1 VAVRVAAVS
10 DVHGN
15 VHALRAVLAAV
26 EAASVDLIVAGGD
39 VAAGPMPVE
48 TIDVLRSVSSR
59 ARFVRGNA
67 DRSMVEV
74 FDGEREAADWDGWP
88 AGQLSR
94 ADRDFL
100 AGFALTVELDVDG
113 LGRTCF
119 CHAVPT
125 SDELT
130 VTAATPEDVVLEAL
144 AGTEAGL
151 VVVGHTHMQFDR
163 RVGGWRMVN
172 AGSVGLPYADRP
184 GAYWALLGPDVS
196 LRRTDY
202 DFEAAAD
209 AFRAT
214 GFPQRE
220 VFARHVVQPVTAEE
234 ATAVFERRAG
244 R

>member
-1 VAVRVAAVS
+1 MRVAAVS

-15 VHALRAVLAAV
+15 AHALRAVLAAV
-26 EAASVDLIVAGGD
+26 DAAEVDLIVAGGD

-48 TIDVLRSVSSR
+48 AIELLRALR
-59 ARFVRGNA
+59 PRIRFVRGNA
-67 DRSMVEV
+67 DRSMVEI
-74 FDGEREAADWDGWP
+74 FDGERGAADWDGWP
-88 AGQLSR
+88 AAQLSR

-100 AGFALTVELDVDG
+100 AGFELTVELEVEG

-130 VTAATPEDVVLEAL
+130 VTAATPEDVMLEAL
-144 AGTEAGL
+144 TGTEAGL
-151 VVVGHTHMQFDR
+151 VVAGHTHMQFDR
-163 RVGGWRMVN
+163 RVGGRRMVN

-184 GAYWALLGPDVS
+184 GAYWALLGPEVS

-202 DFEAAAD
+202 DFEAAAA

-214 GFPQRE
+214 GFPQGE
-220 VFARHVVQPVTAEE
+220 VFARQVVQPPTAEE
-234 ATAVFERRAG
+234 ATRVFERRAG

>member
-1 VAVRVAAVS
+1 MRVAAVS

-15 VHALRAVLAAV
+15 AHALRAVLAAA
-26 EAASVDLIVAGGD
+26 EAADVDLVVAGGD

-48 TIDVLRSVSSR
+48 TIELLRSLRSR
-59 ARFVRGNA
+59 VRFVRGNA

-74 FDGEREAADWDGWP
+74 FDGEREATDWDGWP
-88 AGQLSR
+88 AAQLSR

-100 AGFALTVELDVDG
+100 AGFERTVELEVDG

-130 VTAATPEDVVLEAL
+130 VTAATPENVMLEAL
-144 AGTEAGL
+144 TGTEAGL
-151 VVVGHTHMQFDR
+151 VVAGHTHMQFDR
-163 RVGGWRMVN
+163 RVGDRRMVN

-184 GAYWALLGPDVS
+184 GAYWALLGPEVS
-196 LRRTDY
+196 LRRTPY
-202 DFEAAAD
+202 DFEAAAA

-220 VFARHVVQPVTAEE
+220 VFARQVVQPPTAEE
-234 ATAVFERRAG
+234 ATRVFERRAG